1 MGLRFVD
8 FAAMNDPDTERQQE
22 IALFRYGVIAD
33 LVHWPKATKG
43 LYAAMQAKAERDY
56 SIPGSSRTR
65 IAAETLRDWLKA
77 YRRGGFEALMPKPR
91 ADRGQVRGLPPSVV
105 EALLTTKEG
114 NPALSVQLVIRAVRE
129 RPEVPPDLPL
139 PPSTVHRLLARH
151 GLMERPKQD
160 GDPQDRRR
168 FAFEQAGELWMSDVM
183 HGPSVLVGERVKR
196 KTYLI
201 AFIDDATRVIPHA
214 AFALSENTATFLPVL
229 EQAILRR
236 GLPKKLFVDNGAN
249 DRSKHLALV
258 CAKLGIALIHARPY
272 QPQGKGKIERWFK
285 TVRAQLLTRLTETDL
300 ASLTALNRRLA
311 GWIEGEYHHSP
322 HRGLEGAT
330 PLEQWARTG
339 SAVRFVEPEVDLAD
353 LFLLEAVRKVQK
365 DRTVS
370 LNGVLYEV
378 EAALVGE
385 NVTLRFDPSAPPERP
400 IQVCFQGERLAMA
413 RPVDTYAN
421 CFVKRDQRSRT
432 LTVDGPVAEPAPS
445 ALRLRELP
453 DTDHDAQEGR

>member
-1 MGLRFVD
+1 
-8 FAAMNDPDTERQQE
+8 
-22 IALFRYGVIAD
+22 
-33 LVHWPKATKG
+33 
-43 LYAAMQAKAERDY
+43 
-56 SIPGSSRTR
+56 
-65 IAAETLRDWLKA
+65 
-77 YRRGGFEALMPKPR
+77 
-91 ADRGQVRGLPPSVV
+91 
-105 EALLTTKEG
+105 
-114 NPALSVQLVIRAVRE
+114 VQLVIREVRQ
-129 RPEVPPDLPL
+129 RPDCPPDLPL
-139 PPSTVHRLLARH
+139 PASTVHRLLARH
-151 GLMERPKQD
+151 GLMGSPKRAAETH
-160 GDPQDRRR
+160 DRRR
-168 FAFEQAGELWMSDVM
+168 FAFAQAGELWMSDVM
-183 HGPSVLVGERVKR
+183 HGPSVVVGERVKR

-214 AFALSENTATFLPVL
+214 AFCFSENTRSFLPVL

-236 GLPKKLFVDNGAN
+236 GLPQKLYVDNGAN
-249 DRSKHLALV
+249 YRSKHLALV

-285 TVRAQLLTRLTETDL
+285 TVRAQLLTRLTAADT

-339 SAVRFVEPEVDLAD
+339 SEVRFLESDVDLAD
-353 LFLLEAVRKVQK
+353 LFLQEAVRKVQK

-378 EAALVGE
+378 DAALVGE

-400 IQVCFQGERLAMA
+400 VQVCFQGQRLAVA
-413 RPVDTYAN
+413 RPLDRYAN
-421 CFVKRDQRSRT
+421 CFVKRDRPSRN
-432 LTVDGPVAEPAPS
+432 LAVAGAAPEPAPS

-453 DTDHDAQEGR
+453 TGDDDTPEGR